1 MNFWSCPTDGLKG
14 INGVDD
20 TEYTK
25 IFLMSYDST
34 ITEPNLP
41 YSFKVQAPLNPQ
53 LAVIKCWDRTSTAEI
68 IEGGTSI
75 SLLS

>member
-1 MNFWSCPTDGLKG
+1 MNFWSCPTDGLTG

-25 IFLMSYDST
+25 IFLMSYDPT

-41 YSFKVQAPLNPQ
+41 YSFKVQAPLNP
-53 LAVIKCWDRTSTAEI
+53 
-68 IEGGTSI
+68 
-75 SLLS
+75 